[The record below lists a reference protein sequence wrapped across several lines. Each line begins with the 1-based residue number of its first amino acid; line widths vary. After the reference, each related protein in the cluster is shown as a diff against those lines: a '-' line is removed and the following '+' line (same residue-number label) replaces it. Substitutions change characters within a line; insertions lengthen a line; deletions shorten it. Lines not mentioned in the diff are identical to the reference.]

1 VVVVVVVV
9 VDVIDVVDVLVVVV
23 VFVVD
28 VVDVDV
34 AVVVVVVVVDVV
46 DVDVAVVVVDVNGV
60 VLVHIS
66 VAKKTKTAAIP
77 IAKRRANKDI
87 NQHRGEKYRQIKLE
101 QLNDV
106 LSIYIYI

>member
-1 VVVVVVVV
+1 MVVVVVVV

-23 VFVVD
+23 VF
-28 VVDVDV
+28 
-34 AVVVVVVVVDVV
+34 VVDVV